1 MKKISILLLSIIS
14 VGLLTIGCNTNASK
28 DSIETNG
35 STSIAN
41 ENVSETLKKELE
53 DAFSK
58 MFENTTFTNAADY
71 FKTDVA
77 DDYLTINAD
86 GVTQNKEEL
95 LADIDRLKMLEKAS
109 FKFYDQKTRIYG
121 NVGILNGRSQAFF
134 DGTYVAEFL
143 YTAIFVKE
151 NGKWLY
157 TSWQGT
163 WSKDSPPPA
172 VLMEKN

>member
-1 MKKISILLLSIIS
+1 MKRLSMLL
-14 VGLLTIGCNTNASK
+14 VAFTGVALLTVSCKHNTDSK
-28 DSIETNG
+28 AAKNDNG
-35 STSIAN
+35 KLIAEAN
-41 ENVSETLKKELE
+41 DAENLKKELE

-58 MFENTTFTNAADY
+58 MFDNTTFTNAVDY
-71 FKTDVA
+71 FKTDVS
-77 DDYLTINAD
+77 DDYFSIGAD
-86 GVTQNKEEL
+86 GVPQNKEQL
-95 LADIDRLKMLEKAS
+95 LADTDRLQMLEKAT
-109 FKFYDQKTRIYG
+109 FKFYDQKTRIYD

-163 WSKDSPPPA
+163 WSKDTPPPA
-172 VLMEKN
+172 DLMEKN